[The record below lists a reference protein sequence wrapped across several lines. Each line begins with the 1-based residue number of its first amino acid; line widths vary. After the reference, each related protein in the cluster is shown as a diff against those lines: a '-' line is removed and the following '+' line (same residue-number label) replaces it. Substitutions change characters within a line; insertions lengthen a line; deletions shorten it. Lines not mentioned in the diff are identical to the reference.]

1 MYIRQLKRDDATNK
15 LRRALS
21 RLTGDPA
28 LRGNDTPKMS
38 ILIRYLIRSHIGP
51 FIFSLTLLTG
61 LLFLNTVAQ
70 RLDQLIGKGLPWT
83 VLVQFAMLALPHTVA
98 LTLPMSVLVAVLYA
112 FSDLTAENEI
122 TAMTGG
128 GVNPV
133 RILLPL
139 VGIGVILA
147 GGMFLFN
154 DKILPES
161 NHALK
166 NLLVDIGRKSPTF
179 QLREQVVNEVVAETE
194 NRRRIYYLQA
204 AKIDPVT
211 SELEDIVIY
220 DVGDPSA
227 QRTTYAERGTMAF
240 SENQTDLYLNLYNG
254 SVFEVPKERV
264 GGFQQAEF
272 GQQFLPIKGIAN
284 ILERGYASDYRS
296 DRELSTEGLGWRA
309 IGYDR
314 DREEIRDESYASSLL
329 AVRKALG
336 WTGTAESMI
345 PPQESNGTAG
355 GPRGEALAVPA
366 QTVPSEPLAPDG
378 VTRAVVMS
386 AKTFGD
392 RDESLRLAAIR
403 YRVEIH
409 KKYSIA
415 FACIVFVLLGAP
427 LAVRFPRGGV
437 GMVITAS
444 VVIFAIFWM
453 SLIGGETLA
462 DRGYVSPATSMWL
475 PNLILLPIGIV
486 MVGRMSRQVATARA
500 GGWDDLLF
508 TLTRW
513 VRQPFRK
520 FGPAATE
527 PAT

>member
-1 MYIRQLKRDDATNK
+1 
-15 LRRALS
+15 
-21 RLTGDPA
+21 
-28 LRGNDTPKMS
+28 MS
-38 ILIRYLIRSHIGP
+38 ILIRYLIRSHVGP
-51 FIFSLTLLTG
+51 FLFSLTLLTG

-83 VLVQFAMLALPHTVA
+83 VLFEFALYARPHTVA

-112 FSDLTAENEI
+112 FSDLTAENEV

-133 RILLPL
+133 RILMPL

-147 GGMFLFN
+147 GCMFLFN
-154 DKILPES
+154 DKVLPES

-179 QLREQVVNEVVAETE
+179 QLREQVVNEVVAETD
-194 NRRRIYYLQA
+194 NRRRVYFLQA
-204 AKIDPVT
+204 SRIDPVT

-220 DVGDPSA
+220 DVGDPSTR
-227 QRTTYAERGTMAF
+227 RTTYAERGTMAF
-240 SENQTDLYLNLYNG
+240 SQDQTDLYLNLYNG

-264 GGFQQAEF
+264 GGFQQADF
-272 GQQFLPIKGIAN
+272 GQQFLPIRGISN
-284 ILERGYASDYRS
+284 ILRRGYAADYRS
-296 DRELSTEGLGWRA
+296 DREMSTEMLGWRA
-309 IGYDR
+309 LSYDR
-314 DREEIRDESYASSLL
+314 DRAEVMDEARDASLV

-336 WTGTAESMI
+336 WHGPDERLVPPRAEAGQVDRRDS
-345 PPQESNGTAG
+345 AG
-355 GPRGEALAVPA
+355 GLMVPA
-366 QTVPSEPLAPDG
+366 RLQQSQPLPPDG
-378 VTRAVVMS
+378 VTRTIVTS
-386 AKTFGD
+386 SKTHAEREENF
-392 RDESLRLAAIR
+392 RLAAIK

-409 KKYSIA
+409 KKYAIA
-415 FACIVFVLLGAP
+415 FACVVFVLLGAP

-444 VVIFAIFWM
+444 VFIFAIFWM

-462 DRGYVSPATSMWL
+462 DQGYMSPGLSMWL

-486 MVGRMSRQVATARA
+486 MVARMSRQVATARA

-508 TLTRW
+508 TLTGWLR
-513 VRQPFRK
+513 RPFRRMVSSGA
-520 FGPAATE
+520 GPST
-527 PAT
+527 

>member
-1 MYIRQLKRDDATNK
+1 
-15 LRRALS
+15 
-21 RLTGDPA
+21 
-28 LRGNDTPKMS
+28 MS
-38 ILIRYLIRSHIGP
+38 ILIRYLIRTHVGP
-51 FIFSLTLLTG
+51 FLFSFTLITG

-83 VLVQFAMLALPHTVA
+83 ILVQFAVLALPHTVA
-98 LTLPMSVLVAVLYA
+98 LTLPMSVLVAVLYS

-147 GGMFLFN
+147 GLMFLFN
-154 DKILPES
+154 DKVLPES

-179 QLREQVVNEVVAETE
+179 QLREQVVNEVVAENE
-194 NRRRIYYLQA
+194 SRRRIYFLQA
-204 AKIDPVT
+204 ARIDPVT

-220 DVGDPSA
+220 DVSDPSA
-227 QRTTYAERGTMAF
+227 QRTTYAKRGTMAF
-240 SENQTDLYLNLYNG
+240 SENQTDLYLNLYDG
-254 SVFEVPKERV
+254 AVFEIPKDRL

-272 GQQFLPIKGIAN
+272 GQQFLPILGIAN

-296 DRELSTEGLGWRA
+296 DREMSTDMLHLRALS
-309 IGYDR
+309 YDR
-314 DREEIRDESYASSLL
+314 DRVEVQDEAYQSSLS

-336 WTGTAESMI
+336 WTGTGEEME
-345 PPQESNGTAG
+345 PPRRSATASRR
-355 GPRGEALAVPA
+355 PPARGEMAQPA
-366 QTVPSEPLAPDG
+366 ASQRQEVLPPDG
-378 VTRAVVMS
+378 VTRSVVMT
-386 AKTFGD
+386 AKTHAEREEGY
-392 RDESLRLAAIR
+392 RLAAIK

-462 DRGYVSPATSMWL
+462 DRGYMSPAMSMWL
-475 PNLILLPIGIV
+475 PNLILLPIGIL

-500 GGWDDLLF
+500 GGWDDLFF

-513 VRQPFRK
+513 IRGPFQK
-520 FGPAATE
+520 PEPAAQGSS
-527 PAT
+527 PA

>member
-1 MYIRQLKRDDATNK
+1 
-15 LRRALS
+15 
-21 RLTGDPA
+21 
-28 LRGNDTPKMS
+28 MS

-51 FIFSLTLLTG
+51 FLFSLTLLTG

-83 VLVQFAMLALPHTVA
+83 VLAQFALLALPHTVA

-154 DKILPES
+154 DKVLPES

-179 QLREQVVNEVVAETE
+179 QLREQVVNEVVAENE
-194 NRRRIYYLQA
+194 SSRRVYFLQA
-204 AKIDPVT
+204 ARIDPVT

-220 DVGDPSA
+220 DVSDPSA
-227 QRTTYAERGTMAF
+227 QRTTYAKRGTMAF
-240 SENQTDLYLNLYNG
+240 SPDQTDLYLNLYQG
-254 SVFEVPKERV
+254 SVFEVPSERL

-272 GQQFLPIKGIAN
+272 GQQFLPIKGISN
-284 ILERGYASDYRS
+284 ILERGYSSDYRS
-296 DRELSTEGLGWRA
+296 DRELSTEMLGWRA

-314 DREEIRDESYASSLL
+314 DRVELSDEAQASSLL
-329 AVRKALG
+329 AVRRALG
-336 WTGTAESMI
+336 WTGSGDNMA
-345 PPQESNGTAG
+345 PPK
-355 GPRGEALAVPA
+355 
-366 QTVPSEPLAPDG
+366 PSERAEGAANDRVLPAAQQQPEPMAPDG
-378 VTRAVVMS
+378 VTRAAVNSV
-386 AKTFGD
+386 KTLAD
-392 RDESLRLAAIR
+392 RDDSLRLAAIR

-409 KKYSIA
+409 KKYAIA

-462 DRGYVSPATSMWL
+462 DRGYVSPALAMWL
-475 PNLILLPIGIV
+475 PNLVLLPIGIV

-500 GGWDDLLF
+500 GGWDDLIF

-513 VRQPFRK
+513 IRQPFQK
-520 FGPAATE
+520 PGPAEA
-527 PAT
+527 ASSS